1 MLRTRDGV
9 GEVEAQLRDYL
20 SRLPVKALAVVVVGS
35 RARGTHMRDSDI
47 DLVVVSD
54 EFEGLARGQR
64 IERLLEPYRNL
75 PPLEPMGFTSH
86 EVLHADG
93 LYLWDALADGRPL
106 QDEGVWQEARQRF
119 QQRLEGHELERTA
132 RGWRTLKK
140 R

>member
-9 GEVEAQLRDYL
+9 GEVQAQLRDYL
-20 SRLPVKALAVVVVGS
+20 SRLPVQALAVVVVGS
-35 RARGTHMRDSDI
+35 RARGTNMRDSDI

-54 EFEGLARGQR
+54 EFECLTLGER

-75 PPLEPMGFTSH
+75 PPLEPMGFTSQ

-106 QDEGVWQEARQRF
+106 QDAGVWQEARQRF
-119 QQRLEGHELERTA
+119 QQRLDERELERTP
-132 RGWRTLKK
+132 RGWRT

>member
-54 EFEGLARGQR
+54 ELEGLTRGER

-75 PPLEPMGFTSH
+75 PPLEPMGFTPQ
-86 EVLHADG
+86 EVLNADD
-93 LYLWDALADGRPL
+93 LYLWDALADGRVL
-106 QDEGVWQEARQRF
+106 SDTGIWCDARHKLL
-119 QQRLEGHELERTA
+119 QRLERHELERTP
-132 RGWRTLKK
+132 RGWRTLK
-140 R
+140 